1 MLILGFLAWPYLMA
15 AKKKLFSDRKMK
27 EPERKDN
34 EKISGK

>member
-1 MLILGFLAWPYLMA
+1 MLILCFLAWPYLMA